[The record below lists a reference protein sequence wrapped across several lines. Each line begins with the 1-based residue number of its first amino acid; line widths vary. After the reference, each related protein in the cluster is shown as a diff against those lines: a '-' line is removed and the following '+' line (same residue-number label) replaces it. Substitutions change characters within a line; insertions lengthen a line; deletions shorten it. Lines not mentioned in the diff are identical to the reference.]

1 MSTDVQSFATWLVE
15 AHVSQQHL
23 SAAQLQILHMA
34 FQFRQRCGCDYYSSR
49 LLSHVLLHC
58 DSGLKVAQIG
68 RLLGISRSA
77 ASAQQGLSSKEVV
90 QAAHHRLT
98 GRKRGKLLPRFAG
111 PIAQF
116 LHEHPDGTRW
126 DLLDFIQRTWGLS
139 VSRMALHRFL
149 KKYGLD
155 HACRLDVELA
165 SAPAAGD
172 RDSSDGM
179 TERGSEPPTR
189 PTTTATV
196 VPDTVVPA
204 TAGGPPATGALVPP
218 PPEDFF
224 LHPPTTP
231 APSCSCPRPSTGSP
245 PPRNASRTPTV
256 PCSADC

>member
-1 MSTDVQSFATWLVE
+1 MSTDVQSFATWLE
-15 AHVSQQHL
+15 KAHVSQQHL
-23 SAAQLQILHMA
+23 SAAQLQMLQMA

-126 DLLDFIQRTWGLS
+126 DLVDFIQRTWGVS

-149 KKYGLD
+149 KKYGLNC
-155 HACRLDVELA
+155 ARRLDVEPA
-165 SAPAAGD
+165 SAAAAGD
-172 RDSSDGM
+172 RDSSDGV
-179 TERGSEPPTR
+179 TERGSAP
-189 PTTTATV
+189 PTTTAAV
-196 VPDTVVPA
+196 VPDTVVPP
-204 TAGGPPATGALVPP
+204 TASGPPATGALVPRP
-218 PPEDFF
+218 PADFF
-224 LHPPTTP
+224 LQLPTTP